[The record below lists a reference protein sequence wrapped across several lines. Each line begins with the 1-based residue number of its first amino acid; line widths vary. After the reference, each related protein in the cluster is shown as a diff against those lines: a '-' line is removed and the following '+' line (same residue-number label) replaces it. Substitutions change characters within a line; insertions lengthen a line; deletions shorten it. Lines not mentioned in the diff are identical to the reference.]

1 MNNSFPREIQIPA
14 MSLSILSSCQNSD
27 NYPDTCEESDQLP
40 ADIFGLSDK
49 LQSEFTEA
57 GYFWAI

>member
-1 MNNSFPREIQIPA
+1 MNDDFHNEVPIPA
-14 MSLSILSSCQNSD
+14 VSLSVLSSCQNSD

-40 ADIFGLSDK
+40 ADIFELSDK